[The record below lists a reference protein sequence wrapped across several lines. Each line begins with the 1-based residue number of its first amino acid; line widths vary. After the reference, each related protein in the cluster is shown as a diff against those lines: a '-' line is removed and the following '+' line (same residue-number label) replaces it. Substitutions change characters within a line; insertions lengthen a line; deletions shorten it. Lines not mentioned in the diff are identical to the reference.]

1 MPMIS
6 RQCWRSR
13 RSRFRTAPARAEGPV
28 AGRPGALFA
37 AEAAAGVQ
45 HHVALSIV
53 GTDRTP
59 DNGYFRAQGAPEKP
73 IEASRIPCTII
84 RATQFLE
91 FLSSIAASK
100 NALAAL
106 CLHGSRAKCYTIF
119 NINTGAVSTGHRAR
133 LRTDVRLR
141 Q

>member
-1 MPMIS
+1 V
-6 RQCWRSR
+6 
-13 RSRFRTAPARAEGPV
+13 AR
-28 AGRPGALFA
+28 RPGALFA

-53 GTDRTP
+53 GTDQTP
-59 DNGYFRAQGAPEKP
+59 DNGYFRAEVAPEKL
-73 IEASRIPCTII
+73 IEASSVPCTII

-106 CLHGSRAKCYTIF
+106 CLHGSRAKCYTLF
-119 NINTGAVSTGHRAR
+119 NMNTVP
-133 LRTDVRLR
+133 
-141 Q
+141 

>member
-1 MPMIS
+1 M
-6 RQCWRSR
+6 
-13 RSRFRTAPARAEGPV
+13 AR
-28 AGRPGALFA
+28 RPGARRA
-37 AEAAAGVQ
+37 AEVAAGDQ

-59 DNGYFRAQGAPEKP
+59 DNGYFRAKVAPEKL
-73 IEASRIPCTII
+73 IEASSVPCTII

-106 CLHGSRAKCYTIF
+106 CLHGSRAKCYTLF
-119 NINTGAVSTGHRAR
+119 NMNTVP
-133 LRTDVRLR
+133 
-141 Q
+141 

>member
-1 MPMIS
+1 M
-6 RQCWRSR
+6 
-13 RSRFRTAPARAEGPV
+13 AR
-28 AGRPGALFA
+28 RPGGLRA

-53 GTDRTP
+53 GTDQTP
-59 DNGYFRAQGAPEKP
+59 DNGYFRAEVAPEKL
-73 IEASRIPCTII
+73 IEASSVPCTII

-106 CLHGSRAKCYTIF
+106 CLHGSRAKCYTVF
-119 NINTGAVSTGHRAR
+119 NINTGA
-133 LRTDVRLR
+133 
-141 Q
+141 

>member
-1 MPMIS
+1 
-6 RQCWRSR
+6 
-13 RSRFRTAPARAEGPV
+13 V

-59 DNGYFRAQGAPEKP
+59 DNGYFRAKVAPEKP

-119 NINTGAVSTGHRAR
+119 NINTGAVSMP
-133 LRTDVRLR
+133 L
-141 Q
+141 

>member
-1 MPMIS
+1 
-6 RQCWRSR
+6 
-13 RSRFRTAPARAEGPV
+13 V

-53 GTDRTP
+53 GTDQTP
-59 DNGYFRAQGAPEKP
+59 DNGYFRAEVCPEKL
-73 IEASRIPCTII
+73 IEASSVPCTII

-106 CLHGSRAKCYTIF
+106 CLHGSRAKCYTLF
-119 NINTGAVSTGHRAR
+119 NMNTVP
-133 LRTDVRLR
+133 
-141 Q
+141 